1 MFVDELHIYARAGK
15 GGDGVVR
22 FRHLKGK
29 EKGGPSGGNGGRGG
43 DVYMRAVRDLNKLYQ
58 YRNKK
63 EFLAPDGEDGK
74 KNSLEG
80 SNGEGLVIDVPV
92 GSVVTK
98 EGSDERWELLEEG
111 QEVVVLRGGKGGL
124 GNEHFKSSTN
134 QAPREATSGKPG
146 EGAEFD
152 IEVEL
157 IVDAGF
163 IGFPNA
169 GKSSLLNALT
179 RAKRKVADYP
189 FTTLEPGLG
198 EMYGYVLADIPG
210 LIAGAA
216 EGKGLGHK
224 FLRHVK
230 RTKMLLHCISLEN
243 EDVVEVYDTIRNE
256 LDKFDETLKEKP
268 EMIILTKTDLL
279 SDDEVKAARESL
291 STKGER
297 VYTVSIYDDE
307 AVKQLQDDMIH
318 FLREQ
323 ENSGNLE
330 HDE

>member
-15 GGDGVVR
+15 GGDGAVR

-29 EKGGPSGGNGGRGG
+29 EFGGPSGGNGGRGG
-43 DVYMRAVRDLNKLYQ
+43 DVRMRAVRDLNKLYQ

-63 EFLAPDGEDGK
+63 EFLAPNGEDGK

-80 SNGEGLVIDVPV
+80 ANGEDLVIDVPV

-98 EGSDERWELLEEG
+98 QEDDERWELLEEG

-134 QAPREATSGKPG
+134 QAPKEATPGKPG
-146 EGAEFD
+146 EDAEFD

-169 GKSSLLNALT
+169 GKSSLLNTLT

-189 FTTLEPGLG
+189 FTTLQPGLG
-198 EMYGYVLADIPG
+198 EMYGYILADIPG

-230 RTKMLLHCISLEN
+230 RTKVLLHCVSLEN
-243 EDVVEVYDTIRNE
+243 ENTGEAYDTIRNE
-256 LDKFDETLKEKP
+256 LGSFDESLKEKP
-268 EMIILTKTDLL
+268 EFIILTKTDLV
-279 SDDEVKAARESL
+279 SEEDVATAREKL
-291 STKGER
+291 SAKNKN
-297 VYTVSIYDDE
+297 VYAVSIYDDGS
-307 AVKQLQDDMIH
+307 VKQLQDDMVH
-318 FLREQ
+318 FLRAQ
-323 ENSGNLE
+323 EK
-330 HDE
+330 